1 MHRRAGLDCAM
12 ATRIRGMLLGAT
24 TIVAASIGTAPP
36 ALAQEGGRAV
46 LVLRHCAGGEPME
59 INLRGGEAVML
70 DASDRRGAA
79 AAMGRRYPVLGPAF
93 EPAAIVLWK
102 RPGYGWIYVAL
113 ETPPQPPPLW
123 CFSATFAAPVFDFT
137 PALQR
142 KYFFAGAA
150 RS

>member
-1 MHRRAGLDCAM
+1 MRTRHRGTLVGTTAVVLASLVSP
-12 ATRIRGMLLGAT
+12 AT
-24 TIVAASIGTAPP
+24 
-36 ALAQEGGRAV
+36 AQEPGGT
-46 LVLRHCAGGEPME
+46 LVLRHCAGGDLME
-59 INLRGGEAVML
+59 INLRGGEAVLL
-70 DASDRRGAA
+70 DDADRRGAA

-93 EPAAIVLWK
+93 EPAAIVLWR

-113 ETPPQPPPLW
+113 ETPRQPPPLW
-123 CFSATFAAPVFDFT
+123 CFSATFSAPVFDFT

>member
-1 MHRRAGLDCAM
+1 M
-12 ATRIRGMLLGAT
+12 ATRTRGMLFGAT
-24 TIVAASIGTAPP
+24 ILVGASMGAASP
-36 ALAQEGGRAV
+36 AIAQAAGGGVLA
-46 LVLRHCAGGEPME
+46 LRHCAGGEPME
-59 INLRGGEAVML
+59 IDLRGGEAVML
-70 DASDRRGAA
+70 DDADRRGAA
-79 AAMGRRYPVLGPAF
+79 AAMGQRYPVLGPAF
-93 EPAAIVLWK
+93 EPVAIVLWR

-113 ETPPQPPPLW
+113 ETPREPPPLW

>member
-1 MHRRAGLDCAM
+1 MPMRP
-12 ATRIRGMLLGAT
+12 RGSLLGTAF
-24 TIVAASIGTAPP
+24 VAVLAGAASP
-36 ALAQEGGRAV
+36 ASAQDGSAMLA
-46 LVLRHCAGGEPME
+46 LRHCAGGELME

-70 DASDRRGAA
+70 DESDRRGAA
-79 AAMGRRYPVLGPAF
+79 AAMGQRYPVLGPAF
-93 EPAAIVLWK
+93 EPAAIVLWR

-113 ETPPQPPPLW
+113 ETPRQPPPLW
-123 CFSATFAAPVFDFT
+123 CFSATFSAPVFDFT